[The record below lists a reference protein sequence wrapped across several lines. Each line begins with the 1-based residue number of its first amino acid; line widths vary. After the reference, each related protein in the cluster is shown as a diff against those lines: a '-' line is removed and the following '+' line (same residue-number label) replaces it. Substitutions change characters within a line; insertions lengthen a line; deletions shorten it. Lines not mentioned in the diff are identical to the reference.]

1 LPGARAGACLEV
13 LAVGLTGGI
22 GAGKSA
28 VADMLVERGAR
39 LIDADVVA
47 RQVVA
52 PGGPAYQPVV
62 DRFGP
67 KVLAPDGTV
76 DRAALAAMVFA
87 DPGALADLNAI
98 THPAIGVEMLRQRG
112 ALSSTDEIVVMAIP
126 LLTAAHRE
134 SVGLDVVVVV
144 DCPSAVALDRL
155 VQRRGMDPDDAKAR
169 IAAQVSPEDRLADAD
184 YVVANDGSLDELQS
198 EVERLWEW
206 LLERRARRAA
216 GRGATM

>member
-1 LPGARAGACLEV
+1 M

>member
-1 LPGARAGACLEV
+1 V